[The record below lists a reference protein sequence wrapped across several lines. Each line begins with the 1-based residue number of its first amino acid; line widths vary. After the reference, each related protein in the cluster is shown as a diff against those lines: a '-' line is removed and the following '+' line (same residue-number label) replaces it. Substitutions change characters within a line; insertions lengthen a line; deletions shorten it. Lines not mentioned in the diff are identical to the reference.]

1 MNILV
6 TGGAGYI
13 GAELVNK
20 LVENS
25 AISTITVYDNLARK
39 NFGFF
44 TNYSFDKSK
53 IEFIEGDLL
62 DSRKLRKALKNK
74 AIVYH
79 LAALTDKNPLLDSH
93 SFEQV
98 NHWGTSELVNAV
110 EESDVEKLIYLSS
123 TAVYGTSENIV
134 TEQTEPHPD
143 TFYATSKLRGE
154 EQVKRLLDTKKC
166 FILRVAN
173 VYGYSPCLRFDG
185 VINKFMFD
193 ANFKGRISI
202 MGNGRQYRNYI
213 HIDNVISSL
222 QKFIDVEA
230 ESGVYNLVD
239 KNLQVLD
246 IVEILQEIYSGLE
259 FIFINQHLKIKDLQ
273 VANESKLSEYI
284 HIESSNLIDDLREF
298 KANFSF

>member
-13 GAELVNK
+13 GAELVSK
-20 LVENS
+20 LEENPEVDK
-25 AISTITVYDNLARK
+25 ITVYDNLTRK

-44 TNYSFDKSK
+44 TNYAFKKSK
-53 IEFIEGDLL
+53 VEFIEGDLL
-62 DSRKLRKALKNK
+62 DSRKLRKAIKNID
-74 AIVYH
+74 IVYH

-98 NHWGTSELVNAV
+98 NHWGTSELINAV
-110 EESDVEKLIYLSS
+110 EESDVKKVIYLSS
-123 TAVYGTSENIV
+123 TAVYGTSQDLVN
-134 TEQTEPHPD
+134 EQTEPHPD

-154 EQVKRLLDTKKC
+154 EQVRRLFDTKKC
-166 FILRVAN
+166 YILRLAN

-193 ANFKGRISI
+193 ANFKNRLSI

-213 HIDNVISSL
+213 HIDNVVSTL
-222 QKFIDVEA
+222 QKFIHIDA
-230 ESGVYNLVD
+230 ESGLFNLVD

-246 IVEILQEIYSGLE
+246 VVEILQEIYPGLE

-273 VANESKLSEYI
+273 IANESKLAEYI
-284 HIESSNLIDDLREF
+284 HVESSNLIDDLKEF
-298 KANFSF
+298 KDNFSF

>member
-13 GAELVNK
+13 GAELVSK
-20 LVENS
+20 LEENQAVS
-25 AISTITVYDNLARK
+25 KIIVYDNLARK

-44 TNYSFDKSK
+44 TNYAFNKSK
-53 IEFIEGDLL
+53 VEFIEGDLL
-62 DSRKLRKALKNK
+62 DSRKLRKAIKNID
-74 AIVYH
+74 IVYH

-98 NHWGTSELVNAV
+98 NHWGTSELINAV
-110 EESDVEKLIYLSS
+110 EESDVKKVIYLSS
-123 TAVYGTSENIV
+123 TAVYGTSENMV
-134 TEQTEPHPD
+134 NEQTEPHPD

-154 EQVKRLLDTKKC
+154 EQVRRLFDTKKC
-166 FILRVAN
+166 YILRLAN
-173 VYGYSPCLRFDG
+173 VYGYAPCLRFDG

-193 ANFKGRISI
+193 ANFKNRISI

-213 HIDNVISSL
+213 HIDHVVSTL
-222 QKFIDVEA
+222 QKFIEVEP
-230 ESGVYNLVD
+230 ESGLFNLVD

-246 IVEILQEIYSGLE
+246 IVEILQEIYPGLE

-273 VANESKLSEYI
+273 VAPESKLAEFI
-284 HIESSNLIDDLREF
+284 HVESSNLIDDLKEF
-298 KANFSF
+298 KGNFSF